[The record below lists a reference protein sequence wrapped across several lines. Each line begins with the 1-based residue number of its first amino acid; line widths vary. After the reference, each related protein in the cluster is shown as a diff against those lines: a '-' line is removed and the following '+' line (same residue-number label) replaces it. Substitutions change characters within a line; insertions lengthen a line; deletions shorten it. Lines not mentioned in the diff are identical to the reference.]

1 MDTEAEL
8 QPDITP
14 NHFGY
19 IQSLHEPAA
28 CYTRFFDALLI
39 PKPSHSDF
47 LHDLQLFRQQPS
59 IIALLQQAGQD
70 NKDAY
75 RECTQAFLSSEFADP
90 WGFRRTT
97 SISTT
102 GIGDLTVCS
111 SSSAAERAPGRRKW
125 LGLGRTNK
133 KGKATAT
140 HEAEAAEA
148 AAAADREEDRLH
160 RLLVPLWIAFQRRMF
175 PDQLEVVLEEWVA
188 KKGAEEEQRQQQR
201 RNVDGDEGSRLDAGE
216 SAGSMAIS
224 SSSKSLPPQSN
235 PSGAAPPAA
244 PAYPELGFKSAG
256 ASASRMPTTETGGST
271 TKQSQSGGDSAA
283 ASQMFLGVA
292 VTGFLMSDKRVRKY
306 MEKQFK
312 H

>member
-1 MDTEAEL
+1 MDTETEL

-14 NHFGY
+14 DHLQY

-59 IIALLQQAGQD
+59 NIALLQQAGQD

-75 RECTQAFLSSEFADP
+75 RECTRSFLSSEFADP
-90 WGFRRTT
+90 WGLRRTT
-97 SISTT
+97 TSTAGISDRAFGSTSS
-102 GIGDLTVCS
+102 LATV
-111 SSSAAERAPGRRKW
+111 GRRKW
-125 LGLGRTNK
+125 LGLGRNNK
-133 KGKATAT
+133 KATAAR
-140 HEAEAAEA
+140 EVDAEV

-160 RLLVPLWIAFQRRMF
+160 RLLVPLWIAFRRRMF
-175 PDQLEVVLEEWVA
+175 PDQLDVVLEEWVV
-188 KKGAEEEQRQQQR
+188 KKQQEQQR
-201 RNVDGDEGSRLDAGE
+201 RKTDEENSSRADTDQNHNAGE
-216 SAGSMAIS
+216 PAASGLMTIS
-224 SSSKSLPPQSN
+224 SSSKSLPQPSN
-235 PSGAAPPAA
+235 PSGAPPPA
-244 PAYPELGFKSAG
+244 PRYPELGFRS
-256 ASASRMPTTETGGST
+256 ASARTPTTTTETTGST
-271 TKQSQSGGDSAA
+271 TRGQRDGDSSAA